1 MQLKLIH
8 HFQLFQTGEAPE
20 GGAGGRGVLCQTAGG
35 RPVQACHA
43 LPRNV
48 ETGAKQ
54 TDTGNLWRES
64 VWLKCRDRGESRES
78 IVGQIE
84 WEWQGNVVAETDI
97 SRYVTTVSL
106 VSYSDLTRSR
116 ETKKSKL
123 TAKWVMSDN
132 FLLCFDDLRWKER
145 KPVFQIQ
152 FQSYKIGQLTWTAF

>member
-1 MQLKLIH
+1 MQLKLFH

-84 WEWQGNVVAETDI
+84 WQWQGNVVAETDI

-106 VSYSDLTRSR
+106 VSYSDLTHTHQKQRKASWLLNELCQTISYFVLMISDGR
-116 ETKKSKL
+116 KESLFFKFSFQAIK
-123 TAKWVMSDN
+123 SDN
-132 FLLCFDDLRWKER
+132 
-145 KPVFQIQ
+145 
-152 FQSYKIGQLTWTAF
+152 

>member
-1 MQLKLIH
+1 MQLKLFH

-78 IVGQIE
+78 IVDQIE
-84 WEWQGNVVAETDI
+84 WQWQGNVVAATDI

-106 VSYSDLTRSR
+106 VSYSDPTHSANKDNMATRS
-116 ETKKSKL
+116 L
-123 TAKWVMSDN
+123 SDRPCLSL
-132 FLLCFDDLRWKER
+132 FEWSSLKE
-145 KPVFQIQ
+145 KESLF
-152 FQSYKIGQLTWTAF
+152 FSFSQSYKVGQLTWTAF